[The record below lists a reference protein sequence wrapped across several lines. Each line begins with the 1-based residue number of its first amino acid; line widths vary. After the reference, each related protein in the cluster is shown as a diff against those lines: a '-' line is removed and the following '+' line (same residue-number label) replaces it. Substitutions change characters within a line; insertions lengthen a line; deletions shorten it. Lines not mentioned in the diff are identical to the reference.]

1 MERTEELH
9 LIHKQLEFF
18 KMKVRHYCYYYYQGT
33 IIIREFVNMP
43 SLSLSLSLQPFPLVS
58 VSRQLERKGPLGLL
72 QVEQRLF
79 GKPRTKRIQVYVFA
93 FTDYVLIT
101 KKKTK

>member
-18 KMKVRHYCYYYYQGT
+18 KMKVRHYYYYYQST
-33 IIIREFVNMP
+33 IIIHEFVNMP
-43 SLSLSLSLQPFPLVS
+43 SLSLSLSLSQPFPLVS

-79 GKPRTKRIQVYVFA
+79 GKPRTRRIQVYVFA